1 MASRKTTDGLEI
13 LGARARRNRRVRQM
27 VAEERV
33 NFRAAALIRQ
43 AREEA
48 GFTQAQLAAKVG
60 TTQSVISRLE
70 DADYAGHTLGT
81 LQRILAALGRSLVLD
96 LEPVGSGRQEA

>member
-1 MASRKTTDGLEI
+1 
-13 LGARARRNRRVRQM
+13 M
-27 VAEERV
+27 VSEERV
-33 NFRAAALIRQ
+33 NFRAATLIRR

-48 GFTQAQLAAKVG
+48 GLTQAQLAAKVG

-81 LQRILAALGRSLVLD
+81 LQRILSALGRNLVLGM
-96 LEPVGSGRQEA
+96 EPAGLISGGKAQ